1 MNADSSHSIKLAFCR
16 SNSPSNV
23 QVELIIHVFQLNDEG
38 PADAEDGDE
47 ATPSYSEWQLPARAF
62 CGLWESLIYGEVRP
76 CFPGFCTETSRGC
89 TGNAPALKQCR

>member
-1 MNADSSHSIKLAFCR
+1 M
-16 SNSPSNV
+16 
-23 QVELIIHVFQLNDEG
+23 ELIIHVFMLNEEG

-62 CGLWESLIYGEVRP
+62 CGLWESLIYGEVWP

-89 TGNAPALKQCR
+89 TENRPGCAAMQMPSSQSASRCYGQRF